1 MKNIINNSAE
11 EKKLFNEISANC
23 KPAIV
28 LVEAEWSGGSHIMSL
43 ILNKIEEKFK
53 NQINVIRINFEIH
66 KELLRSF
73 GIETVPALLLISKGQ
88 IVEVI
93 KETLS
98 QKTLEQVIKNLIFR
112 SDALEEKN
120 PLIAELN
127 NK

>member
-1 MKNIINNSAE
+1 MNDIINNSAA
-11 EKKLFNEISANC
+11 EKKLFNEISVNC

-28 LVEAEWSGGSHIMSL
+28 LVKAEWSGGSHIMNL

-53 NQINVIRINFEIH
+53 NQINVIRINLDIH

-73 GIETVPALLLISKGQ
+73 GIESVPALLLISKGQ

-98 QKTLEQVIKNLIFR
+98 QKTLEQVIQNLIYR
-112 SDALEEKN
+112 SDTFEKKN
-120 PLIAELN
+120 PPIAELN

>member
-1 MKNIINNSAE
+1 MNDIMNNSAA
-11 EKKLFNEISANC
+11 EKKLFNEISVNC

-28 LVEAEWSGGSHIMSL
+28 LVKAEWSGGSHIMNL

-53 NQINVIRINFEIH
+53 NQINVIRINIDIH

-73 GIETVPALLLISKGQ
+73 GIESVPALLLISKGQ

-98 QKTLEQVIKNLIFR
+98 QKTLEKIIQNLIYR
-112 SDALEEKN
+112 SDTFEKN
-120 PLIAELN
+120 NPPIAELN